1 SERINPRSA
10 IDRASPACVR
20 IVAVDAATEHRDCG
34 SRIEGAAVGCGVDS
48 ARETGDDNRA
58 GGGQLAPEG
67 ERDGGAVGRART
79 RTDDRDT
86 RAIEELER
94 RGAAQEQAERRI
106 VNLSQPRRKAGV
118 ASRDEAQAR
127 GGESRS
133 VRRLVEA
140 RPEALEAE
148 RPR

>member
-1 SERINPRSA
+1 
-10 IDRASPACVR
+10 
-20 IVAVDAATEHRDCG
+20 
-34 SRIEGAAVGCGVDS
+34 
-48 ARETGDDNRA
+48 
-58 GGGQLAPEG
+58 
-67 ERDGGAVGRART
+67 GAVGRART

-94 RGAAQEQAERRI
+94 RGAAHEQAERRI

-148 RPR
+148 RPRLVDEMRPRLGREHRCGERIHSTSSAGGRYDSASATCSASTPPLSASAAIDAATRATRARPRPESGSRST